1 MLSKGQQRH
10 WQNEPWYET
19 NCFPD
24 CDISL
29 MYIPYVQAAH
39 LFRPDWFYYVT
50 QRYLHSF
57 QGRPRVSLRSLHAA
71 HIHRRRAPVRYDANA
86 RHVGRASGRAVRSGD
101 ADYTADIADA
111 ATLDPIPEGVINA
124 AIAAFCLE
132 VIARHG
138 EPAERLCNKDPLT
151 LKSADYLSEI
161 FPFAKFIFMVRDG
174 RATVHSIISRKVTIT
189 GFDLE
194 SYRQC
199 LKKWNEAI
207 SIMYQ
212 KCLRVGPSRCMVVYY
227 EQLVLHPE
235 KWLRR
240 ILQFFDLGW
249 NSSVLHHEEMINK
262 PGGVFLSKVERS
274 SDQVIKPVNLEALT
288 KWVGKIPEDV
298 MKDMDEIAPMLA
310 RLGYDPTANPPEYGK
325 PDPIVQDNTK
335 RIQENPDIWEEKA
348 MNLLLDTKMPEPS
361 TEPTEPGQD
370 GGGV

>member
-1 MLSKGQQRH
+1 M
-10 WQNEPWYET
+10 
-19 NCFPD
+19 
-24 CDISL
+24 
-29 MYIPYVQAAH
+29 
-39 LFRPDWFYYVT
+39 
-50 QRYLHSF
+50 
-57 QGRPRVSLRSLHAA
+57 
-71 HIHRRRAPVRYDANA
+71 
-86 RHVGRASGRAVRSGD
+86 
-101 ADYTADIADA
+101 
-111 ATLDPIPEGVINA
+111 VI
-124 AIAAFCLE
+124 
-132 VIARHG
+132 R
-138 EPAERLCNKDPLT
+138 T
-151 LKSADYLSEI
+151 
-161 FPFAKFIFMVRDG
+161 
-174 RATVHSIISRKVTIT
+174 RKVTIT